1 MRDQG
6 IGIPPNETKRI
17 FGRFYRTPW
26 ALTQRVKGTGLGLFI
41 VAQTAKR
48 HGGRAFAQSD
58 GVGRGATFTLELPA
72 APNARPRALTPTPM
86 SRLLI
91 VEDEAHIASGL
102 RYNLEA
108 EGHDVTLTDNGEA
121 ALAELEADPSRID
134 LVVLDVMLPGIDGF
148 TVAARMRARGWLTPI
163 LMLTARGRAE
173 DVLRGFEAG
182 ADDYLPKPFELS
194 ILHRAHQR
202 AAPPPC
208 VARRE
213 PRAASTA
220 GARGRR
226 PRQMCS
232 ASRTRPWTST
242 PRSCRCGAKTYPLT
256 LMEANLLRYL
266 VQHEGKAISR
276 KNMLED
282 VWNLRED
289 TDTRAIDH
297 FIARLRKYI
306 EKEPARPRHLLTVRG
321 VGYKFVA
328 RIRNSRAPS
337 GCRTP
342 PSPGCS
348 APATSRRR

>member
-1 MRDQG
+1 
-6 IGIPPNETKRI
+6 
-17 FGRFYRTPW
+17 
-26 ALTQRVKGTGLGLFI
+26 
-41 VAQTAKR
+41 
-48 HGGRAFAQSD
+48 
-58 GVGRGATFTLELPA
+58 
-72 APNARPRALTPTPM
+72 M

-91 VEDEAHIASGL
+91 VEDESHIASGL

-108 EGHDVTLTDNGEA
+108 EGHDVTVKDHGEA
-121 ALAELEADPSRID
+121 ALAVIEADPSRVD
-134 LVVLDVMLPGIDGF
+134 LVVLDVMLPGINGF

-163 LMLTARGRAE
+163 LMLTARGRAD

-194 ILHRAHQR
+194 ILI
-202 AAPPPC
+202 
-208 VARRE
+208 ARIN
-213 PRAASTA
+213 ALL
-220 GARGRR
+220 RR
-226 PRQMCS
+226 HKWHV
-232 ASRTRPWTST
+232 ASRGDDVPAPSAAAAADVFAFADKIVDFDAQELQV
-242 PRSCRCGAKTYPLT
+242 GAKKYPLT

-321 VGYKFVA
+321 VGYKFVGK
-328 RIRNSRAPS
+328 P
-337 GCRTP
+337 T
-342 PSPGCS
+342 
-348 APATSRRR
+348 

>member
-1 MRDQG
+1 
-6 IGIPPNETKRI
+6 
-17 FGRFYRTPW
+17 
-26 ALTQRVKGTGLGLFI
+26 
-41 VAQTAKR
+41 
-48 HGGRAFAQSD
+48 
-58 GVGRGATFTLELPA
+58 
-72 APNARPRALTPTPM
+72 M

-108 EGHDVTLTDNGEA
+108 DGHDVTLKENGEA
-121 ALAELEADPSRID
+121 ALAEIAADPSRID

-173 DVLRGFEAG
+173 DVLKGFEAG

-194 ILHRAHQR
+194 ILIARINALLRRHSWHVAGRGTAQAP
-202 AAPPPC
+202 AA
-208 VARRE
+208 
-213 PRAASTA
+213 TA
-220 GARGRR
+220 PEAPDVFRFADKIVDFDAQELQVG
-226 PRQMCS
+226 
-232 ASRTRPWTST
+232 TT
-242 PRSCRCGAKTYPLT
+242 KYPLT

-306 EKEPARPRHLLTVRG
+306 EKEAARPRHLLTVRG

-328 RIRNSRAPS
+328 NPK
-337 GCRTP
+337 
-342 PSPGCS
+342 
-348 APATSRRR
+348 

>member
-1 MRDQG
+1 
-6 IGIPPNETKRI
+6 
-17 FGRFYRTPW
+17 
-26 ALTQRVKGTGLGLFI
+26 
-41 VAQTAKR
+41 
-48 HGGRAFAQSD
+48 
-58 GVGRGATFTLELPA
+58 
-72 APNARPRALTPTPM
+72 M

-102 RYNLEA
+102 RFNLEA
-108 EGHDVTLTDNGEA
+108 DGHDVTLQDNGEA
-121 ALAELEADPSRID
+121 ALAEVEADPQGID

-148 TVAARMRARGWLTPI
+148 TVASRMRAKGWLTPI

-194 ILHRAHQR
+194 ILI
-202 AAPPPC
+202 
-208 VARRE
+208 ARIN
-213 PRAASTA
+213 ALL
-220 GARGRR
+220 RR
-226 PRQMCS
+226 HAWHV
-232 ASRTRPWTST
+232 ASRGTSPAPAPRPVDARDAFSF
-242 PRSCRCGAKTYPLT
+242 ANKTVDFDAQELLVGSKKYPLT

-276 KNMLED
+276 KDMLED

-306 EKEPARPRHLLTVRG
+306 EKEPSRPRHLLTVRG

-328 RIRNSRAPS
+328 NPK
-337 GCRTP
+337 
-342 PSPGCS
+342 
-348 APATSRRR
+348 

>member
-1 MRDQG
+1 M
-6 IGIPPNETKRI
+6 P
-17 FGRFYRTPW
+17 
-26 ALTQRVKGTGLGLFI
+26 
-41 VAQTAKR
+41 
-48 HGGRAFAQSD
+48 
-58 GVGRGATFTLELPA
+58 
-72 APNARPRALTPTPM
+72 
-86 SRLLI
+86 RLLI

-108 EGHDVTLTDNGEA
+108 DGHHVMLTDNGEA
-121 ALAELEADPSRID
+121 ALAELAADPSRVD

-194 ILHRAHQR
+194 ILLARINALLRRHSWH
-202 AAPPPC
+202 
-208 VARRE
+208 VASRRE
-213 PRAASTA
+213 GQPAASRA
-220 GARGRR
+220 VAAADVFGFADKIVDFDAQELQVGAR
-226 PRQMCS
+226 
-232 ASRTRPWTST
+232 
-242 PRSCRCGAKTYPLT
+242 KYPLT

-266 VQHEGKAISR
+266 VRHEGKAISR

-306 EKEPARPRHLLTVRG
+306 EKEPARPRHVLTVRG

-328 RIRNSRAPS
+328 NPK
-337 GCRTP
+337 
-342 PSPGCS
+342 
-348 APATSRRR
+348 SRR

>member
-1 MRDQG
+1 
-6 IGIPPNETKRI
+6 
-17 FGRFYRTPW
+17 
-26 ALTQRVKGTGLGLFI
+26 
-41 VAQTAKR
+41 
-48 HGGRAFAQSD
+48 
-58 GVGRGATFTLELPA
+58 
-72 APNARPRALTPTPM
+72 M

-91 VEDEAHIASGL
+91 VEDEAHIASGP
-102 RYNLEA
+102 
-108 EGHDVTLTDNGEA
+108 
-121 ALAELEADPSRID
+121 ALQPRSRRPRRDACETTAKPRSKRSQPDPSRVD

-148 TVAARMRARGWLTPI
+148 AVASRMRAQGWLTPI

-194 ILHRAHQR
+194 ILIARINALLRRHAWH
-202 AAPPPC
+202 
-208 VARRE
+208 VA
-213 PRAASTA
+213 
-220 GARGRR
+220 ARGAISR
-226 PRQMCS
+226 PRRRRRLRTCF
-232 ASRTRPWTST
+232 ASRTRPSIST
-242 PRSCRCGAKTYPLT
+242 RRNCGSAARKYPLT

-266 VQHEGKAISR
+266 VQHEGKAVSR

-328 RIRNSRAPS
+328 PEINRRILRSTISDVRSPWRYRISNAAISWMFRTRSFPS
-337 GCRTP
+337 AMTG
-342 PSPGCS
+342 
-348 APATSRRR
+348 

>member
-1 MRDQG
+1 
-6 IGIPPNETKRI
+6 
-17 FGRFYRTPW
+17 
-26 ALTQRVKGTGLGLFI
+26 
-41 VAQTAKR
+41 
-48 HGGRAFAQSD
+48 
-58 GVGRGATFTLELPA
+58 
-72 APNARPRALTPTPM
+72 M

-108 EGHDVTLTDNGEA
+108 EGHEVTIVDNGEA
-121 ALAELEADPSRID
+121 ALAEIEADRSRID
-134 LVVLDVMLPGIDGF
+134 LVVLDVMLPGINGF
-148 TVAARMRARGWLTPI
+148 TVATRMRARGWLTPI

-194 ILHRAHQR
+194 ILIARINALLRRHAWHVAGRRDGQP
-202 AAPPPC
+202 AA
-208 VARRE
+208 AA
-213 PRAASTA
+213 AASA
-220 GARGRR
+220 PDVFRFADKIVDFDA
-226 PRQMCS
+226 QELQV
-232 ASRTRPWTST
+232 
-242 PRSCRCGAKTYPLT
+242 GAKKYPLT

-297 FIARLRKYI
+297 FVARLRKYI

-321 VGYKFVA
+321 VGYKFVG
-328 RIRNSRAPS
+328 NPK
-337 GCRTP
+337 
-342 PSPGCS
+342 
-348 APATSRRR
+348 